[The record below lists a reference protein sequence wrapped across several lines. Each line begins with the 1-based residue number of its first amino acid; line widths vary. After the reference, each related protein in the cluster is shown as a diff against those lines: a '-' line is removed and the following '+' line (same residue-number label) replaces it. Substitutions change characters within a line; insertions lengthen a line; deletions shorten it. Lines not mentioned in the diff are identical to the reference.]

1 MQRKNITQKNKK
13 QIGLECCNCSSKNN
27 LEYHH
32 IVPIALGG
40 LDDISNICCLCSQ
53 CHHLIHYG
61 SISNIN
67 NSNLIKQG
75 MQNAKEKGIN
85 IGRPRTT
92 INDISNDL
100 IMDIIMEKINITT
113 IAKKYNISRKT
124 VYKYKNIIKEY
135 YNRS

>member
-13 QIGLECCNCSSKNN
+13 QIGLECCNCGSKNN

-40 LDDISNICCLCSQ
+40 LDDISNICCLCNQ
-53 CHHLIHYG
+53 CHHLIHHG

-92 INDISNDL
+92 IKDISNDL
-100 IMDIIMEKINITT
+100 IMDIMEKINITT